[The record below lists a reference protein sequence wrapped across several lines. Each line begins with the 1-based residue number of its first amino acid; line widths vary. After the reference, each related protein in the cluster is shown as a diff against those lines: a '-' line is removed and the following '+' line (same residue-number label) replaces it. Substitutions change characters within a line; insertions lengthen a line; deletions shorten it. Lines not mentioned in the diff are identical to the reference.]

1 MTVVVSGEEETKSVK
16 KHKEKDEMTKV
27 VLRRLPP
34 GIAPADL
41 HAQFAPL
48 PAGEPHAFWFCAAPG
63 SAHATGAGAS
73 DNTSGGDG
81 TDAAAPPVTA
91 VVEDD
96 ADEVAATLRRARC
109 AFARAYL
116 VFREEKNAL
125 SFAERFNGYVFV
137 DRNGGT
143 KIYLF
148 FIFWCFYTEI
158 SFIFFGIE
166 SMAIVELAP
175 NQTVPKHSA
184 EMAKQCDERVNT
196 LTNDVAFLKFLR
208 RREAATAA
216 DADGGGPRRVTDFDE
231 LVRQL
236 EEKQRRLEE
245 GQVQETPLTEFIR
258 QMALEK
264 ARKPRRSSALKAA
277 EMAAAGGAQLTV
289 GAKEIKSRKMVATDA
304 DEGNASSAL
313 KGASRTKTRRERRR
327 RKELRENGDGEK
339 KKAPGDGEDGTK
351 SSANAKGTTAAAIR
365 IKVSRAEVEEDEEEL
380 QQAYEQ
386 KKISSEETR
395 KSRRRGSG
403 AGAAAADGK
412 EGTAAAVTDGTPMV
426 DGGHQRIVKRR
437 GSQSAATA
445 GADSDKKLSA
455 SMAAATTT
463 APKSGEVM
471 IIKNSKRNNKERP
484 EREIYR
490 PGHRKPTAAKSH
502 KTREEEGTDEKATK
516 K

>member
-365 IKVSRAEVEEDEEEL
+365 IK
-380 QQAYEQ
+380 
-386 KKISSEETR
+386 TR

-502 KTREEEGTDEKATK
+502 KTQEEEGTDEKATK